1 MWIASRTLPRSVS
14 LPVLTKRLG
23 PSPLPGLGLSGL
35 LGGADKKWA
44 IPTPQRGVPKKG
56 AWEQARGGRQAGRG
70 GGRTQT
76 TKALVGHTPR
86 NSLFGPKTLLY
97 LIPSCDPPTPS
108 GAGRASSV

>member
-44 IPTPQRGVPKKG
+44 IPTPQRGVPK
-56 AWEQARGGRQAGRG
+56 RGGMGAGEGWKAGRL
-70 GGRTQT
+70 GRRENSDHKGPYGARPG
-76 TKALVGHTPR
+76 TKT
-86 NSLFGPKTLLY
+86 S
-97 LIPSCDPPTPS
+97 
-108 GAGRASSV
+108 

>member
-76 TKALVGHTPR
+76 TKALVGHVQEPR
-86 NSLFGPKTLLY
+86 LPEGGGELPGCFQQGEGVLKWAL
-97 LIPSCDPPTPS
+97 
-108 GAGRASSV
+108 